1 MLAVSRKLGASISK
15 KKCGPTEQ
23 WSLTGGGFS
32 YGRRPKYPLLG
43 LRGYLVHR
51 LSLQFVVSRT
61 PFCWL
66 STAPL
71 QTPRWR

>member
-23 WSLTGGGFS
+23 WSLTGGGYG
-32 YGRRPKYPLLG
+32 YGRRPKYPLLI

-51 LSLQFVVSRT
+51 
-61 PFCWL
+61 
-66 STAPL
+66 
-71 QTPRWR
+71 